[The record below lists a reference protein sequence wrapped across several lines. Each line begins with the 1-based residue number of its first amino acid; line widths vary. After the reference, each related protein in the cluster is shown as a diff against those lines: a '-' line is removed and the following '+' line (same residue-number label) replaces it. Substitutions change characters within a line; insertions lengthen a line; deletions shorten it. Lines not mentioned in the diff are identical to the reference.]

1 MVTCTTPPF
10 RAAVRLNS
18 GVRPLQRKVL
28 GTEHL
33 RHRQLAAGQSGHV
46 LRQLRSHSTRLKA
59 QSSVTASPAR
69 MLRKRARIVHRIP
82 GHRLRAAQSAG
93 PPLWTWLVRKEPS
106 SALHSAQDRGEQLAG
121 SGLTIHS
128 SRRRFAARLNSGVS
142 AQKKQISAKSFLDK
156 RHKSFSDP
164 LSPALRHISDLIH
177 LRAVSDLLAPGN
189 LSHPR
194 HRANS
199 QLQRANN
206 SFKPTPLR
214 GVVVTSSH
222 PSVPAAA
229 TLPQRRGLIQA
240 LDGSCSI
247 LAIHETTTL
256 PISAA

>member
-1 MVTCTTPPF
+1 M
-10 RAAVRLNS
+10 
-18 GVRPLQRKVL
+18 
-28 GTEHL
+28 
-33 RHRQLAAGQSGHV
+33 
-46 LRQLRSHSTRLKA
+46 
-59 QSSVTASPAR
+59 
-69 MLRKRARIVHRIP
+69 
-82 GHRLRAAQSAG
+82 
-93 PPLWTWLVRKEPS
+93 
-106 SALHSAQDRGEQLAG
+106 
-121 SGLTIHS
+121 
-128 SRRRFAARLNSGVS
+128 
-142 AQKKQISAKSFLDK
+142 DK

-222 PSVPAAA
+222 PSAPASA

-240 LDGSCSI
+240 LARRRNRFQQRAFLPPKPKSFPVPVSPALRHISDLIRLRAVTDFLASRYARPSTARCINSRLQRANNSFKPNPLRGS
-247 LAIHETTTL
+247 A
-256 PISAA
+256 

>member
-1 MVTCTTPPF
+1 MVRVQNHCCCIS
-10 RAAVRLNS
+10 V
-18 GVRPLQRKVL
+18 
-28 GTEHL
+28 
-33 RHRQLAAGQSGHV
+33 AGC
-46 LRQLRSHSTRLKA
+46 
-59 QSSVTASPAR
+59 
-69 MLRKRARIVHRIP
+69 
-82 GHRLRAAQSAG
+82 
-93 PPLWTWLVRKEPS
+93 
-106 SALHSAQDRGEQLAG
+106 
-121 SGLTIHS
+121 GLTIHS
-128 SRRRFAARLNSGVS
+128 SRTRFAGRLNSGVS

-222 PSVPAAA
+222 PSVPASD

-240 LDGSCSI
+240 LAGTRVGFSTLNSATKPRIKGISCVVNFAKSRRPLLSLER
-247 LAIHETTTL
+247 LAGPDQAPPELALVATGQRAINGWS
-256 PISAA
+256 PS

>member
-1 MVTCTTPPF
+1 M
-10 RAAVRLNS
+10 
-18 GVRPLQRKVL
+18 
-28 GTEHL
+28 
-33 RHRQLAAGQSGHV
+33 
-46 LRQLRSHSTRLKA
+46 
-59 QSSVTASPAR
+59 AR
-69 MLRKRARIVHRIP
+69 R
-82 GHRLRAAQSAG
+82 
-93 PPLWTWLVRKEPS
+93 
-106 SALHSAQDRGEQLAG
+106 
-121 SGLTIHS
+121 LTIHS

-222 PSVPAAA
+222 PSVPASA

-240 LDGSCSI
+240 LARRRSRFQQRASWTNATRAS
-247 LAIHETTTL
+247 LIHSR
-256 PISAA
+256 PRSGISRT

>member
-1 MVTCTTPPF
+1 MAL
-10 RAAVRLNS
+10 R
-18 GVRPLQRKVL
+18 VL
-28 GTEHL
+28 ISFS
-33 RHRQLAAGQSGHV
+33 RCC
-46 LRQLRSHSTRLKA
+46 
-59 QSSVTASPAR
+59 
-69 MLRKRARIVHRIP
+69 
-82 GHRLRAAQSAG
+82 
-93 PPLWTWLVRKEPS
+93 
-106 SALHSAQDRGEQLAG
+106 
-121 SGLTIHS
+121 LTIHS
-128 SRRRFAARLNSGVS
+128 SRHRFAARLNSGVS

-222 PSVPAAA
+222 PSVPASA

-240 LDGSCSI
+240 LGGSHAYQQTNICRYSRRWLHSAHCSI
-247 LAIHETTTL
+247 NGFNQWRKKHVWANRQDAGHTGAT
-256 PISAA
+256 

>member
-1 MVTCTTPPF
+1 MGS
-10 RAAVRLNS
+10 RGS
-18 GVRPLQRKVL
+18 
-28 GTEHL
+28 
-33 RHRQLAAGQSGHV
+33 RHAQIQVVGAK
-46 LRQLRSHSTRLKA
+46 ST
-59 QSSVTASPAR
+59 
-69 MLRKRARIVHRIP
+69 
-82 GHRLRAAQSAG
+82 GF
-93 PPLWTWLVRKEPS
+93 
-106 SALHSAQDRGEQLAG
+106 
-121 SGLTIHS
+121 SGLTIRS
-128 SRRRFAARLNSGVS
+128 SRDRFAASAWRRRLCHRRGRKSVRLNSGVS

-214 GVVVTSSH
+214 GVVVTFSH
-222 PSVPAAA
+222 PSVPASA

-240 LDGSCSI
+240 LCAVKAQLVRGHDFGRPTRPRRGAEIAFLPEPASLRPAFGSARQSDSKQRSRRLLSPCQAGSRVPP
-247 LAIHETTTL
+247 LLSLRSL
-256 PISAA
+256 P

>member
-1 MVTCTTPPF
+1 MP
-10 RAAVRLNS
+10 RRY
-18 GVRPLQRKVL
+18 
-28 GTEHL
+28 L
-33 RHRQLAAGQSGHV
+33 RYA
-46 LRQLRSHSTRLKA
+46 
-59 QSSVTASPAR
+59 
-69 MLRKRARIVHRIP
+69 
-82 GHRLRAAQSAG
+82 
-93 PPLWTWLVRKEPS
+93 
-106 SALHSAQDRGEQLAG
+106 
-121 SGLTIHS
+121 
-128 SRRRFAARLNSGVS
+128 FRLNSGVS
-142 AQKKQISAKSFLDK
+142 AQKKQISAKSVLDK

-240 LDGSCSI
+240 LGTARVVSGRSARSFLRQFRNSQFKAAVFSQRPKESTPLFV
-247 LAIHETTTL
+247 LAW
-256 PISAA
+256 AC

>member
-1 MVTCTTPPF
+1 MARPFVLASSTTPC
-10 RAAVRLNS
+10 
-18 GVRPLQRKVL
+18 
-28 GTEHL
+28 HY
-33 RHRQLAAGQSGHV
+33 
-46 LRQLRSHSTRLKA
+46 
-59 QSSVTASPAR
+59 
-69 MLRKRARIVHRIP
+69 
-82 GHRLRAAQSAG
+82 
-93 PPLWTWLVRKEPS
+93 
-106 SALHSAQDRGEQLAG
+106 
-121 SGLTIHS
+121 
-128 SRRRFAARLNSGVS
+128 AARLNSGVS

-177 LRAVSDLLAPGN
+177 LRTVSDLLAPGH

-222 PSVPAAA
+222 PSVPASA

-240 LDGSCSI
+240 LGGRKNFRRRAWSTI
-247 LAIHETTTL
+247 QTMTL
-256 PISAA
+256 HRSTKHSRN

>member
-1 MVTCTTPPF
+1 MVTCTITPC
-10 RAAVRLNS
+10 RAAV
-18 GVRPLQRKVL
+18 
-28 GTEHL
+28 
-33 RHRQLAAGQSGHV
+33 
-46 LRQLRSHSTRLKA
+46 
-59 QSSVTASPAR
+59 
-69 MLRKRARIVHRIP
+69 
-82 GHRLRAAQSAG
+82 
-93 PPLWTWLVRKEPS
+93 
-106 SALHSAQDRGEQLAG
+106 
-121 SGLTIHS
+121 
-128 SRRRFAARLNSGVS
+128 RLNSGVS

-222 PSVPAAA
+222 PSVSASA

-240 LDGSCSI
+240 LAHRRSGSAQRASSSSPKPKSFSAPLSPGLRHI
-247 LAIHETTTL
+247 SDLIRLRPVAHLLASSQN
-256 PISAA
+256 P

>member
-1 MVTCTTPPF
+1 MSSPDQADSRVP
-10 RAAVRLNS
+10 S
-18 GVRPLQRKVL
+18 VL
-28 GTEHL
+28 AL
-33 RHRQLAAGQSGHV
+33 RS
-46 LRQLRSHSTRLKA
+46 LRQQGSVAQPHCITSRSS
-59 QSSVTASPAR
+59 
-69 MLRKRARIVHRIP
+69 RARFAV
-82 GHRLRAAQSAG
+82 SAPTG
-93 PPLWTWLVRKEPS
+93 PPR
-106 SALHSAQDRGEQLAG
+106 AG
-121 SGLTIHS
+121 
-128 SRRRFAARLNSGVS
+128 RLNSGVS

-177 LRAVSDLLAPGN
+177 LRAVSDLFAPGN

-222 PSVPAAA
+222 PSVPASA

-240 LDGSCSI
+240 LARRRSRFQQRASWTNATRAS
-247 LAIHETTTL
+247 LIHSR
-256 PISAA
+256 PRSGISRT

>member
-1 MVTCTTPPF
+1 MLGHQRRVATT
-10 RAAVRLNS
+10 
-18 GVRPLQRKVL
+18 
-28 GTEHL
+28 
-33 RHRQLAAGQSGHV
+33 AGF
-46 LRQLRSHSTRLKA
+46 
-59 QSSVTASPAR
+59 
-69 MLRKRARIVHRIP
+69 
-82 GHRLRAAQSAG
+82 SA
-93 PPLWTWLVRKEPS
+93 
-106 SALHSAQDRGEQLAG
+106 
-121 SGLTIHS
+121 LTIHS
-128 SRRRFAARLNSGVS
+128 SRHRFAARLNSGVS

-222 PSVPAAA
+222 PSVPASA

-240 LDGSCSI
+240 LAHRRSGSAQRASSSPKPKSFSAPLSPGLRHI
-247 LAIHETTTL
+247 SDLIRLRPVAHLLASSQN
-256 PISAA
+256 P

>member
-1 MVTCTTPPF
+1 MSHSP
-10 RAAVRLNS
+10 AAV
-18 GVRPLQRKVL
+18 
-28 GTEHL
+28 
-33 RHRQLAAGQSGHV
+33 
-46 LRQLRSHSTRLKA
+46 
-59 QSSVTASPAR
+59 
-69 MLRKRARIVHRIP
+69 
-82 GHRLRAAQSAG
+82 
-93 PPLWTWLVRKEPS
+93 
-106 SALHSAQDRGEQLAG
+106 
-121 SGLTIHS
+121 
-128 SRRRFAARLNSGVS
+128 RLNSGVS

-206 SFKPTPLR
+206 SFKPTPLP

-222 PSVPAAA
+222 PSVPASA

-240 LDGSCSI
+240 LGAHVGLYVHRPVKNSHNQQLVFTQLFVKDDM
-247 LAIHETTTL
+247 TTVWEL
-256 PISAA
+256 PVALTDVIA

>member
-1 MVTCTTPPF
+1 M
-10 RAAVRLNS
+10 
-18 GVRPLQRKVL
+18 
-28 GTEHL
+28 
-33 RHRQLAAGQSGHV
+33 
-46 LRQLRSHSTRLKA
+46 
-59 QSSVTASPAR
+59 
-69 MLRKRARIVHRIP
+69 
-82 GHRLRAAQSAG
+82 
-93 PPLWTWLVRKEPS
+93 
-106 SALHSAQDRGEQLAG
+106 
-121 SGLTIHS
+121 
-128 SRRRFAARLNSGVS
+128 
-142 AQKKQISAKSFLDK
+142 DK

-222 PSVPAAA
+222 PSVPASA

-240 LDGSCSI
+240 LGLQEQSQQSPSSAQAAAETCITHHATAIARSVGESSPASNSKQLSLRHQDQGQDLQ
-247 LAIHETTTL
+247 LANAGRARA
-256 PISAA
+256 SATRRTACPTS